1 MDVIYIIFA
10 YLLGSVP
17 TAYIYFK
24 IKQNKDIRNYGSGN
38 SGALNIWRSQN
49 ISSGALVL
57 IIDLIKA
64 ISIALTGK
72 NIEISEVGF
81 YIGTVCS
88 VLGHNYPVYLKFKGG
103 KGVSVVAGI
112 TLVIITIP
120 SFIAGITIGMIGLIT
135 KSPLWGILVGA
146 LVLNGLTLII
156 EQSISLSIW
165 CAVITLIVGV
175 THFSRRKEEL
185 ITAIK
190 NMDLNEIGKIE

>member
-49 ISSGALVL
+49 ISSGAFVL

-64 ISIALTGK
+64 VSIALTGK

-120 SFIAGITIGMIGLIT
+120 SFIAGITIGIIGLIT

-165 CAVITLIVGV
+165 CAVISLIVGV

-190 NMDLNEIGKIE
+190 NMDLNKIGKIE

>member
-112 TLVIITIP
+112 TLVTITIP
-120 SFIAGITIGMIGLIT
+120 SFIAGITIGIIGLIT

-165 CAVITLIVGV
+165 CAVISLIVGV

-190 NMDLNEIGKIE
+190 NMDLNKIGKIE

>member
-1 MDVIYIIFA
+1 MDVIYIFFA
-10 YLLGSVP
+10 YLLRSVH

-112 TLVIITIP
+112 TLITITIP
-120 SFIAGITIGMIGLIT
+120 SFIAGITIGIIGLIT

-165 CAVITLIVGV
+165 CAVISLIVGV

-190 NMDLNEIGKIE
+190 NMDLNKIGKIE

>member
-1 MDVIYIIFA
+1 MDVIYIICA

-190 NMDLNEIGKIE
+190 NMDLNKIGKIE

>member
-120 SFIAGITIGMIGLIT
+120 SFIAGITIGIIGLIT

-165 CAVITLIVGV
+165 CAVISLIVGV

-190 NMDLNEIGKIE
+190 NMDLNKIGKIE

>member
-1 MDVIYIIFA
+1 MRH
-10 YLLGSVP
+10 SEK
-17 TAYIYFK
+17 T
-24 IKQNKDIRNYGSGN
+24 KQVKYHDN
-38 SGALNIWRSQN
+38 
-49 ISSGALVL
+49 
-57 IIDLIKA
+57 
-64 ISIALTGK
+64 GK
-72 NIEISEVGF
+72 LSEVGF
-81 YIGTVCS
+81 YIGTACS

-112 TLVIITIP
+112 TLVTITIP
-120 SFIAGITIGMIGLIT
+120 SFIAGITIGIIGLIT

-165 CAVITLIVGV
+165 CAVISLIVGV

-190 NMDLNEIGKIE
+190 NMDLNKIGKIE